1 MDIVEEDGAGDDGPT
16 KTKVAP
22 PKAIPQG
29 FDGDGRRIIPPQL
42 QAEFTTNEG
51 EELIALF
58 ESADEDKSGSVDEQE
73 FRKLLVRMDIC
84 IADDEV
90 DKLVVEVDTNN
101 NGLIEW
107 DEFVSPYDDLVL
119 QNAGK
124 FGLSVAFRLLEE
136 RKATSYNPK
145 TYVMQVTIMTSE
157 RTTESYE
164 AIGFSSR
171 EAKFKV
177 AELALVKMRKMKPG
191 FEFPAG
197 VIPPTWDDW
206 TFNNLNKG
214 VAPLKVLKTLVDKGF
229 TPAENLTFM
238 KRVSVHVS
246 YLHVK
251 ATYPDTALVYPSS
264 MALTT
269 PWCRWVDEQVARGMD
284 GPLVL
289 HALCH
294 NGGGYNPSKDPH
306 FVQRLTKMG
315 ATSPYDF
322 WQCVHAGNLAETK
335 LFVCGGQNVNEEKLD
350 RHAKTAYTP
359 LQLAA
364 KHGYLNIVEYLLQHG
379 ADVGAANSFRRT
391 ALLFAARHGHPAVI
405 KLLLRHGAS
414 ILDRDNLD
422 NTPLH
427 MAAMA
432 GCTRYLRSC
441 IVNINKSLSFMDES
455 NSFRGILRRLFG
467 DMMHAKLPRN
477 VRPTFALAWL
487 PEAVDLAYTVYIE
500 QCFLEAY
507 KNTPNRQGRTPLHL
521 ACDENLVCTH
531 EGAVRTLVDMFGCDT
546 HIQDNMGR
554 TPLELLL
561 QRKHRPGSPKDNRE
575 LEVTLQ
581 SARHRR
587 RTNHAV
593 QRQLAKDAV
602 KRRGFEESLL
612 QQLPRQPYEDGLSHN
627 HFYEHIHTGQLQLH
641 MPDDVRAA
649 LELRKQWY
657 VRKLSA
663 RLLEK
668 RGTWT
673 MHKHAKKQRVFFYNT
688 ETGQYQW
695 TKPAVIDG
703 WVNIPPNIKRTLES
717 SPDLDEEDSD
727 DEEEGEHREAI
738 DQVSQKLLRV
748 FGSVRKTKW
757 EEHHDAVTG
766 GRVYYNTDTR
776 QLTRTKPDA
785 VYKDELKRQA
795 YTLLIQ
801 TAQFKDREAMS
812 QAAQDAT
819 GQLVRRITD
828 EELSKQRDSE
838 QWLHVLQRARRRDTL
853 KTLVKKDVVDEATR
867 RLNDLNDSVL
877 RKIHADFGGQTMGYR
892 DARIATEQ
900 QALRKAR
907 ALGLFVSEKIVVP
920 LTRASVEAME
930 MTQWLQGEEAES
942 QSIEDTDANPSDS
955 ARRRLVRLM
964 EDAAW
969 RLDGQHSL
977 CFWGCRLWSLVGS
990 QKDDHEHDECKRR
1003 LMVCRLGCPVV
1014 HEAFQWQQSHGGD
1027 HTELEWHELYECNSR
1042 LIKCPRDCGA
1052 WVPNDALQHHT
1063 DFTCVKR
1070 PVPDLECRVGCG
1082 KVFNGANNRI
1092 LELEQE
1098 RKWHEMEAC
1107 PDRIVVCAWP
1117 GCQEAMKAKD
1127 RPLHRKSHLCAS
1139 GITTFKTNGSF
1150 NFVVPKDCKHIKVQA
1165 WGAGGGSGVLHG
1177 YKFGHGGGG
1186 AFVEAICPV
1195 HPGEVL
1201 FRAMIPLV
1209 GQAFGGLP
1217 GGGSGHSSNNGW
1229 ACGGGGGYT
1238 SICRKGPFGIQ
1249 TLLLVGGGGG
1259 GGCRAGLGGGDD
1271 QPIDESVK
1279 VDARNGGMG
1288 STPLQGGS
1296 PGQVSTPNPAFGATG
1311 GQLYQGGSGAEF
1323 GGGGGGGYFGGGG
1336 GGFSPGI
1343 VGGGGGGSTL
1353 VDRSL
1358 VENVVVEKA
1367 DKRVPGGVDRHPPA
1381 PTDDDDRGGVSG
1393 EGGLGTLRGVCA
1405 GNDGC
1410 VRVALPGF
1418 YSNMDFDT
1426 VDVKLRGS
1434 PSTRRLSLN
1443 TVVVD
1448 M

>member
-16 KTKVAP
+16 KTKAAP

-107 DEFVSPYDDLVL
+107 DEFVSMVVKAKRGDVRFSKLHAMTASLKTTPVALL
-119 QNAGK
+119 EAEAGK
-124 FGLSVAFRLLEE
+124 FGLTVAFRLLEE

-145 TYVMQVTIMTSE
+145 TYVMQVTITTSE

-214 VAPLKVLKTLVDKGF
+214 VAPLKILKTLVDKGF

-238 KRVSVHVS
+238 KRVSIHVS

-251 ATYPDTALVYPSS
+251 ATYSDTTLVYPNS

-432 GCTRYLRSC
+432 GCTRSCVELLTFEEEYLRSC
-441 IVNINKSLSFMDES
+441 IVNTNKSLSFMDES

-487 PEAVDLAYTVYIE
+487 PEAVDLAYTKIIGDNPVVSKYVQRPSPQVIGRMIHRFRHLQNDIPDTGDEVEVLQMEQDSRQCVLNADHLQVYIE

-507 KNTPNRQGRTPLHL
+507 KNTTNRQGRTPLHL

-561 QRKHRPGSPKDNRE
+561 QRKYRPGSPKDNRE

-593 QRQLAKDAV
+593 QRQLEKDAV

-612 QQLPRQPYEDGLSHN
+612 QQLPRQPETNDVDLMHAKDTAIVKSTIAGWREYEDGLSHN

-748 FGSVRKTKW
+748 FGSW

-801 TAQFKDREAMS
+801 TAQFKDRIGLWDKYYDGNTDHCFVYNRATGEGRHETEYNEADLRQEAMS

-877 RKIHADFGGQTMGYR
+877 RKY
-892 DARIATEQ
+892 
-900 QALRKAR
+900 K
-907 ALGLFVSEKIVVP
+907 
-920 LTRASVEAME
+920 
-930 MTQWLQGEEAES
+930 TQS
-942 QSIEDTDANPSDS
+942 
-955 ARRRLVRLM
+955 
-964 EDAAW
+964 
-969 RLDGQHSL
+969 SL
-977 CFWGCRLWSLVGS
+977 
-990 QKDDHEHDECKRR
+990 
-1003 LMVCRLGCPVV
+1003 
-1014 HEAFQWQQSHGGD
+1014 
-1027 HTELEWHELYECNSR
+1027 
-1042 LIKCPRDCGA
+1042 
-1052 WVPNDALQHHT
+1052 
-1063 DFTCVKR
+1063 
-1070 PVPDLECRVGCG
+1070 
-1082 KVFNGANNRI
+1082 
-1092 LELEQE
+1092 
-1098 RKWHEMEAC
+1098 
-1107 PDRIVVCAWP
+1107 
-1117 GCQEAMKAKD
+1117 
-1127 RPLHRKSHLCAS
+1127 
-1139 GITTFKTNGSF
+1139 
-1150 NFVVPKDCKHIKVQA
+1150 
-1165 WGAGGGSGVLHG
+1165 
-1177 YKFGHGGGG
+1177 
-1186 AFVEAICPV
+1186 
-1195 HPGEVL
+1195 
-1201 FRAMIPLV
+1201 
-1209 GQAFGGLP
+1209 
-1217 GGGSGHSSNNGW
+1217 
-1229 ACGGGGGYT
+1229 
-1238 SICRKGPFGIQ
+1238 
-1249 TLLLVGGGGG
+1249 
-1259 GGCRAGLGGGDD
+1259 
-1271 QPIDESVK
+1271 
-1279 VDARNGGMG
+1279 
-1288 STPLQGGS
+1288 
-1296 PGQVSTPNPAFGATG
+1296 
-1311 GQLYQGGSGAEF
+1311 
-1323 GGGGGGGYFGGGG
+1323 
-1336 GGFSPGI
+1336 
-1343 VGGGGGGSTL
+1343 
-1353 VDRSL
+1353 
-1358 VENVVVEKA
+1358 
-1367 DKRVPGGVDRHPPA
+1367 
-1381 PTDDDDRGGVSG
+1381 
-1393 EGGLGTLRGVCA
+1393 
-1405 GNDGC
+1405 
-1410 VRVALPGF
+1410 
-1418 YSNMDFDT
+1418 
-1426 VDVKLRGS
+1426 
-1434 PSTRRLSLN
+1434 
-1443 TVVVD
+1443 
-1448 M
+1448 